1 MKIRKILLTVL
12 FLTCILSFV
21 ACSGL
26 IPAYKVSFVDYDGTL
41 LYEVPV
47 KQGET
52 PVFEGEEPSRE
63 ATAEYTYTFVGW
75 DKVIAPVS
83 GIVTY
88 KAVYTQTLNK
98 YLVTFV
104 NEDGTVLESKEVEYG
119 QIPTYSSENPQK
131 VKTTDKNYTF
141 AGWDKELVA
150 VTENATYTA
159 TYTEAAN
166 SYKVFFCDLNGNVL
180 YEEELEYG
188 AVPAYGG
195 ETPSLE
201 GDAQY
206 SYEFAGWNS
215 ELAPIVGNTY
225 FRPIFTRKVNKYSVT
240 FMDELGNL
248 LQSDEVEYGSLPTFE
263 GELPLPEDDAQYSYE
278 GNWDKE
284 IVSVTGEAT
293 YTFLVNK
300 TIRTYTV
307 AFKNGDN
314 VLMQK
319 EYKYGE
325 MPSYDKIP
333 YKASNT
339 EYVYTF
345 SGWNNEVSEV
355 VGDATYVAQ
364 YAQVSNTF
372 DVVVEHVTLDG
383 FVAKEL
389 SKENLTDKKL
399 YTYTAP
405 AVEGKTP
412 SHQTYN
418 YYFNGEKQVITIYYS
433 DVDVWDGTS
442 VSSSLSGAG
451 TQANPYLITGGADL
465 AYLRAQV
472 NGGNKFTGKYFLMT
486 KSIDLNKNSLMVGKS
501 DDNAFAGIFDGN
513 NCSILNIAT
522 KETTTGQYAGLFKV
536 LLAGGKVCNLSTY
549 GQYNQTIKMNGV
561 IVGKNYGTVEGCT
574 NYVSITVPEGVT
586 PAEVHR
592 YTAGI
597 VSYNYGTIDSC
608 VNYGDFS
615 GEEYPSGIVSRSEKG
630 TVSNCINYG
639 TITGK
644 GWRTG
649 GISGMVDAGTVSNCV
664 NFGNVT
670 SGSTNA
676 ESSIGGVIGRCGATI
691 SNCVNYGYISSTV
704 NKENVGG
711 VVGYLVGSTMS
722 NCVNFGDVKGYQY
735 LGGIAG
741 RSTGVIADCVNN
753 ANINGQQWLGGITG
767 RSTKNITGCTNNG
780 NVTGTADFVGGIVG
794 ASDGTSR
801 TIDKCTNSG
810 NIKGAG
816 YVGGIDG
823 RPYAGNL
830 TISNCVNSG
839 TVTATVTS
847 VTRGSA
853 GGIVGRTDVALATL
867 INCSS
872 TGTVTAKS
880 AGAYVGL
887 NTTSE
892 TTGYVIYD
900 SCSTTLTGNAIGYDN
915 TLEAGISLDD
925 LVYTSSN

>member
-21 ACSGL
+21 ACSGM
-26 IPAYKVSFVDYDGTL
+26 IPAYRVTFVDYDGAL
-41 LYEVPV
+41 LYEAPV
-47 KQGET
+47 RQGET
-52 PVFEGEEPSRE
+52 PTYEGEEPTRE

-83 GIVTY
+83 GLVTY
-88 KAVYTQTLNK
+88 KAVYTQALNK

-131 VKTTDKNYTF
+131 ATTTDKNYTF

-166 SYKVFFCDLNGNVL
+166 SYKVFFCDLSGNVL

-188 AVPAYGG
+188 EAPVYGG
-195 ETPSLE
+195 ETPSLA
-201 GDAQY
+201 GDVQY
-206 SYEFAGWNS
+206 SYEFVGWNS
-215 ELAPIVGNTY
+215 ELAPIVGDTY

-248 LQSDEVEYGSLPTFE
+248 LQTGEIEYGSLPTFE

-278 GNWDKE
+278 GDWDKE
-284 IVSVTGEAT
+284 IALVTGDAT

-307 AFKNGDN
+307 AFKNGEEL
-314 VLMQK
+314 LMQK

-325 MPSYDKIP
+325 MPSYEKIP
-333 YKASNT
+333 YKASNA

-345 SGWNNEVSEV
+345 NGWNNEVSEV

-364 YAQVSNTF
+364 YDQLSNTF

-383 FVAKEL
+383 FVAKEI

-418 YYFNGEKQVITIYYS
+418 YYFNGEKQIITIYYS
-433 DVDVWDGTS
+433 DVDLWDGAS

-451 TQANPYLITGGADL
+451 TQADPYLITGGADL

-486 KSIDLNKNSLMVGKS
+486 KSIDLNKHSLMVGKS
-501 DDNAFAGIFDGN
+501 EDNAFAGIFDGN

-522 KETTTGQYAGLFKV
+522 KETTTGQYAALFKY

-561 IVGKNYGTVEGCT
+561 IVGRNWGIIENCT
-574 NYVSITVPEGVT
+574 NYVSVTVANGVKA
-586 PAEVHR
+586 AELHR

-597 VSYNYGTIDSC
+597 ASVNNGNIISC
-608 VNYGDFS
+608 VNYGEIS
-615 GEEYPSGIVSRSEKG
+615 GEQYASGITSRMYAGSIE
-630 TVSNCINYG
+630 NCINYG
-639 TITGK
+639 TITGA
-644 GWRTG
+644 GFRDGGMTGYADAGIISGCSNFAPVSGTQYVG
-649 GISGMVDAGTVSNCV
+649 GIVGYSAAEIKNCINTATVNGTQW
-664 NFGNVT
+664 
-670 SGSTNA
+670 
-676 ESSIGGVIGRCGATI
+676 IGGIVA
-691 SNCVNYGYISSTV
+691 
-704 NKENVGG
+704 
-711 VVGYLVGSTMS
+711 
-722 NCVNFGDVKGYQY
+722 
-735 LGGIAG
+735 
-741 RSTGVIADCVNN
+741 
-753 ANINGQQWLGGITG
+753 
-767 RSTKNITGCTNNG
+767 RSTKNITGCTNSG
-780 NVTGTADFVGGIVG
+780 SVTGTQDFVGGIVG
-794 ASDGTSR
+794 ASEGTSR
-801 TIDKCTNSG
+801 TIDKCSNSG
-810 NIKGAG
+810 SVRGAN

-830 TISNCVNSG
+830 TISNCSNTG
-839 TVTATVTS
+839 TVTAT
-847 VTRGSA
+847 GNYA
-853 GGIVGRTDVALATL
+853 AGIVGRTDVALATL
-867 INCSS
+867 INCESK
-872 TGTVTAKS
+872 GAITAKY
-880 AGAYVGL
+880 AGIYVGL
-887 NTTSE
+887 NTTSA

-900 SCSTTLTGNAIGYDN
+900 SCSTTLTGNAIGYDSV
-915 TLEAGISLDD
+915 LKAGISLDSF
-925 LVYTSSN
+925 VYTSSN